1 MAASLLTPNA
11 LRCST
16 LSTAGGKEGWED
28 FIAMRF
34 VALLKLFWKLYF
46 SQIFFRGILV
56 YSLQPLQHH
65 GLHFSPDQLNRM
77 QKLFG
82 QNPAFGKFFKK
93 VLLNARIRECTI

>member
-34 VALLKLFWKLYF
+34 VALLKLF
-46 SQIFFRGILV
+46 
-56 YSLQPLQHH
+56 
-65 GLHFSPDQLNRM
+65 
-77 QKLFG
+77 
-82 QNPAFGKFFKK
+82 
-93 VLLNARIRECTI
+93 